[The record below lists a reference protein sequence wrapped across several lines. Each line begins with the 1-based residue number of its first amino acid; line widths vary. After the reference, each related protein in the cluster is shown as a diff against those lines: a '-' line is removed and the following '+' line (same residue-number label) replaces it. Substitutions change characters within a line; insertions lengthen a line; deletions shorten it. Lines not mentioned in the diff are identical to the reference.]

1 MKTMPNTMRRYET
14 QSPERY
20 EMVLEKVQRVD
31 VPVWPASLKFMAGV
45 LVGCLTTW
53 IQVIAICHIFLRL

>member
-20 EMVLEKVQRVD
+20 EMVLENAVRVD
-31 VPVWPASLKFMAGV
+31 VPVWPASLKFMAGIFIGS
-45 LVGCLTTW
+45 LATW
-53 IQVIAICHIFLRL
+53 IQVIAICHIFVRL

>member
-1 MKTMPNTMRRYET
+1 MPNTMRRYET

-20 EMVLEKVQRVD
+20 EMVLENPVRVD
-31 VPVWPASLKFMAGV
+31 VPVWPSSLKFMAGV
-45 LVGCLTTW
+45 LVGCVTTW